1 MIYVLLLESYKL
13 NYRKSHS
20 LITQFFILISIS
32 YSSHIY
38 RMRDLGYP
46 PGWLEEAK
54 IQHSGLSLF
63 VEKDKRQLESD
74 DDEGEVDAKKFKYD
88 IQKIHDFPG
97 YNVVP
102 EYQFHDNYQRHR
114 SQPMMSQHSKT
125 EFIRM
130 LGDSVVNGYK
140 KIKLKDKP
148 ITEDYD
154 CTKINANTTTIT
166 ETEME
171 IEDVEGEITMPL
183 GVTFCQAPALP
194 SCPKDD
200 SILPPEPMTEDA
212 PEEGQITDC
221 DNDTTMTTTSLEEL
235 NNRKLAILAEIGN
248 SSVFFDTSTINTS
261 VEDSLLQDV
270 IDLEEDV
277 SINTTNNTNLIS
289 NIIIENSVNENLEN
303 SSKDESN
310 SNSLIESPASLTLA
324 AIEVGHVEST
334 VLGVPVLPSFTPFNK
349 LPSGENFSKGV
360 CDVIAFEN
368 LAESTG
374 KYETM
379 KVLIGKVRG
388 TLKKL
393 NQE

>member
-1 MIYVLLLESYKL
+1 MICVLLLESHKL
-13 NYRKSHS
+13 NYRKFHS
-20 LITQFFILISIS
+20 LVTCFFILINIS
-32 YSSHIY
+32 FSSHIY

-140 KIKLKDKP
+140 KIKLKDNA

-154 CTKINANTTTIT
+154 CTKVNADTTTMT

-183 GVTFCQAPALP
+183 GVTFCQPPALP
-194 SCPKDD
+194 PYPKDD
-200 SILPPEPMTEDA
+200 SILPPEPMTDD
-212 PEEGQITDC
+212 PEEGQIVDN

-235 NNRKLAILAEIGN
+235 NNQKLAILAEIGD

-270 IDLEEDV
+270 IDLEQDE
-277 SINTTNNTNLIS
+277 SINITNNTNLIS

-310 SNSLIESPASLTLA
+310 SNSLIESPASPTLA

-349 LPSGENFSKGV
+349 LPSGEHFSKGV

>member
-1 MIYVLLLESYKL
+1 
-13 NYRKSHS
+13 
-20 LITQFFILISIS
+20 
-32 YSSHIY
+32 
-38 RMRDLGYP
+38 MRDLGYP

-74 DDEGEVDAKKFKYD
+74 DDEGKVDAKKFKYD
-88 IQKIHDFPG
+88 IQKIHEFPG

-114 SQPMMSQHSKT
+114 SQPMMSQHSKI

-140 KIKLKDKP
+140 KIKLKDNA
-148 ITEDYD
+148 ITEDYN
-154 CTKINANTTTIT
+154 CTKVNADTTTMT
-166 ETEME
+166 VTEME
-171 IEDVEGEITMPL
+171 IEDVEGEMTMPL

-200 SILPPEPMTEDA
+200 SLLPPEPTTDE
-212 PEEGQITDC
+212 PEEGQIIDC
-221 DNDTTMTTTSLEEL
+221 DNDFAMTATSLEEL
-235 NNRKLAILAEIGN
+235 NNRKQAILAEIGD

-270 IDLEEDV
+270 IDLERDEDM
-277 SINTTNNTNLIS
+277 NNTNKTIS

-303 SSKDESN
+303 STKDES
-310 SNSLIESPASLTLA
+310 LLESPASPTPA

-349 LPSGENFSKGV
+349 LPSGEHFSKGV